1 MIKKTIER
9 NPRAASRRGSEW
21 RHVLVVLPVLF
32 MLANGTPASAESNDA
47 ILKWAGTYAGSFGG
61 VWRIDNRIVDV
72 DGFANWG
79 HPGSI
84 FDFGNTGFVGGGL
97 IGKKFTLG
105 SAPLR
110 IELDGTFGDLS
121 AKTRQLDPVGL
132 DETAEARFRW
142 ITTVRAGIEQAI
154 DGATVFATGGLTTA
168 RIANSV
174 TDIDFSPD
182 MPPEVDP
189 DDSFHDSSTEIGWV
203 IGGGVETPLTAA
215 WSLRFEV
222 SYLDFGRGAHKVN
235 RSGNNRCGPG
245 NPRRPCSYNVE
256 NKLGIVRW
264 AIIYRFGQ

>member
-32 MLANGTPASAESNDA
+32 MLANGTPASVESNDA

-84 FDFGNTGFVGGGL
+84 FDLGNTGFVGGGL

-215 WSLRFEV
+215 
-222 SYLDFGRGAHKVN
+222 
-235 RSGNNRCGPG
+235 
-245 NPRRPCSYNVE
+245 
-256 NKLGIVRW
+256 
-264 AIIYRFGQ
+264 